1 MKTEAIYYEDGRVVL
16 KNPVRLKTY
25 PVRVELIIPDE
36 DTEPLPVQ
44 PSGEI
49 LLEEDVDLESTSLRE
64 MLLEIHAVLGPLY
77 GITDDGKT
85 DGEKFAAELE
95 TSYR

>member
-16 KNPVRLKTY
+16 INPVRLKTY

-36 DTEPLPVQ
+36 NTEPLPVK

-49 LLEEDVDLESTSLRE
+49 LLEDVDLESTSLRE

-77 GITDDGKT
+77 GVTDDGKT